1 MTASFHKY
9 GDFFPGTGDI
19 RDVGVK
25 TGKYYSVNV
34 PLQEGIDDFSYETVF
49 KPVIEKVMEMYRP
62 TAVVLQCGADS
73 LTGKYVIQSYVRINS
88 RTSFHSP
95 FFSFVYC
102 LCLFSVLYY
111 SAFFCFKLFYLRE
124 HTC

>member
-1 MTASFHKY
+1 M
-9 GDFFPGTGDI
+9 
-19 RDVGVK
+19 GVK

-73 LTGKYVIQSYVRINS
+73 LTGTYVI
-88 RTSFHSP
+88 H
-95 FFSFVYC
+95 SFVPTC
-102 LCLFSVLYY
+102 VSALF
-111 SAFFCFKLFYLRE
+111 FYFIFHLVIF
-124 HTC
+124 